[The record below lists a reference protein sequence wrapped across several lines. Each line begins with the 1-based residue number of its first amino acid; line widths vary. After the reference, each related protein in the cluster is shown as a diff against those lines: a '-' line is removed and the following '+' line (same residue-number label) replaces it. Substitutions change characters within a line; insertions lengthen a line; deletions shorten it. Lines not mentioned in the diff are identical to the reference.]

1 MPRVYDK
8 DPYEILGIPPNATA
22 SQVKQAYH
30 RLARQYHP
38 DLNKDARAS
47 ERMKDINWAN
57 GILSDPQERS
67 MYDLWR
73 NFKYQGGYAAG
84 SSSQQTSSAGYR
96 PYSPPPSANRSS
108 PPYNS
113 TQNAP
118 YESVRRAQNPQA
130 AGCSAASVI
139 WLIIIVLMNISR
151 SFRSAP
157 QTNFYYPDQNS
168 ATQTAQ
174 LERLN
179 SAIDTLHAA
188 QELGTQ
194 SPSIYEILFTP
205 TPTIP
210 PTLTNTVLRDE
221 YGHEDLRPKIVPG
234 SQEWEWINQYFP
246 ELTTP
251 EGLSDEVTFVYWDQ
265 LRRAIVI
272 ETRQSGGYYI
282 SVFGGNLTVGRF
294 NLTADTPTPAVEV
307 VPSP

>member
-84 SSSQQTSSAGYR
+84 NNSQQTGSAGYR
-96 PYSPPPSANRSS
+96 HYPPPPAGRSS

-113 TQNAP
+113 AQNVP
-118 YESVRRAQNPQA
+118 YEPVRRAQNPQA
-130 AGCSAASVI
+130 TGCSAFTVL
-139 WLIIIVLMNISR
+139 WLIIILLMNISR

-157 QTNFYYPDQNS
+157 QTNFYYPDQNA

-188 QELGTQ
+188 QELSTQ

-205 TPTIP
+205 TPTAP
-210 PTLTNTVLRDE
+210 PTSSNTVLRDE
-221 YGHEDLRPKIVPG
+221 YGREDLRPKILPG
-234 SQEWEWINQYFP
+234 SQEWEWINRYFP

-251 EGLSDEVTFVYWDQ
+251 GGLSDEVTFVYWDQ
-265 LRRAIVI
+265 AQRAIVI

-282 SVFGGNLTVGRF
+282 SVFGGNLTGGRF
-294 NLTADTPTPAVEV
+294 NVTPDTPTPVVEM

>member
-1 MPRVYDK
+1 
-8 DPYEILGIPPNATA
+8 
-22 SQVKQAYH
+22 
-30 RLARQYHP
+30 
-38 DLNKDARAS
+38 
-47 ERMKDINWAN
+47 
-57 GILSDPQERS
+57 

-73 NFKYQGGYAAG
+73 SFRYQQNRTAG
-84 SSSQQTSSAGYR
+84 SSSQQAGSAGHR
-96 PYSPPPSANRSS
+96 PYPPPSAGHSS

-113 TQNAP
+113 TKNVP

-130 AGCSAASVI
+130 TGCSAFTVL
-139 WLIIIVLMNISR
+139 WLVIIILTNISR
-151 SFRSAP
+151 SFRSTP
-157 QTNFYYPDQNS
+157 QTSFYYAGQNA

-205 TPTIP
+205 TPTVP
-210 PTLTNTVLRDE
+210 PTLTNMVLRDE

-234 SQEWEWINQYFP
+234 SQEWEWINRYFP

-282 SVFGGNLTVGRF
+282 SVFGGNLTMGRF
-294 NLTADTPTPAVEV
+294 NLEVITPTAASATTPTP
-307 VPSP
+307 